1 MISASER
8 LSLRDY
14 ALLAVLA
21 FAMFLPGFSSLPPVD
36 RDESRYVVASTQMID
51 SRDFVDIRFQEG
63 PRYLQPAGVYWLQSA
78 SAALFTSPEARA
90 VWAYRVPSLL
100 AAIAAALMTAGFAAA
115 LFGRLPGLAAG
126 AVLAAS
132 FSLGFEAR
140 IAKIDATLLAAVTL
154 AQVSLL
160 TVYLDRAARPKATAA
175 VFWAALGAG
184 MMLKGPI
191 ILIVSGTTIA
201 ALCLWDRNAGW
212 LKRLHAAW
220 GVGLMLLIVLPWYV
234 AIGVVSDGYFY
245 ERSVG
250 KNLFG
255 KVATGQQAHGGP
267 PGYHLALFPLM
278 FWPGSLFAALA
289 IPFVWLNRARPEVRF
304 LVAWIA
310 PTWIV
315 YEIVATKLPHYVLPT
330 YPAIAALAAAALF
343 APRAFAPG
351 RWWKVGAAVFGLV
364 WLLGALI
371 FAALGP
377 VAFQQFEGSVDPL
390 ALTMGALAAILSVAT
405 LWFAFRGP
413 PVRALGAALGAAL
426 CAWMGIWGFTA
437 PRLDSVWM
445 SPRIVEAAQA
455 AAPCPDGPLATTP
468 YHEPS
473 LVFLWGYDRTRLAN
487 DPRQAADMLA
497 QDRACGLALVDQD
510 GLGAFE
516 ARAAEIGLPVEVAGS
531 VAGRNYSDG
540 RELDLTIF
548 RATRRPVT
556 AAPR

>member
-1 MISASER
+1 MISAAER
-8 LSLRDY
+8 PSLRDY
-14 ALLAVLA
+14 ALLAMLA
-21 FAMFLPGFSSLPPVD
+21 FALFLPGFATLPPVD
-36 RDESRYVVASTQMID
+36 RDESRYVVASTQMAD
-51 SRDFVDIRFQEG
+51 SHDFVDIRFQDG
-63 PRYLQPAGVYWLQSA
+63 PRYLQPAGIYWLQSA
-78 SAALFTSPEARA
+78 SAAVFTSPEARA
-90 VWAYRVPSLL
+90 VWAYRLPSLL

-126 AVLAAS
+126 ALLAAS

-140 IAKIDATLLAAVTL
+140 IAKIDAALLATVTL
-154 AQVSLL
+154 AQIALL
-160 TVYLDRAARPKATAA
+160 AIYLDRAVRPKATAA

-191 ILIVSGTTIA
+191 ILIVAATTIA
-201 ALCLWDRNAGW
+201 ALCLWDRKTAW

-220 GVGLMLLIVLPWYV
+220 GVPLMLLIVLPWYV

-250 KNLFG
+250 KNLIG

-289 IPFVWLNRARPEVRF
+289 IPFVWLNRARPEIRF
-304 LVAWIA
+304 LVAWIV

-315 YEIVATKLPHYVLPT
+315 YELVATKLPHYVLPT

-343 APRAFAPG
+343 APRAFQPG
-351 RWWKVGAAVFGLV
+351 RWWKAAAALFGLV
-364 WLLGALI
+364 WLSAALLL
-371 FAALGP
+371 AALGP
-377 VAFQQFEGSVDPL
+377 VAFQQFMGNIDPL

-405 LWFAFRGP
+405 LWFAFSGP

-426 CAWMGIWGFTA
+426 CAWLGVWGFTA

-445 SPRIVEAAQA
+445 SPRIVEAAKA
-455 AAPCPDGPLATTP
+455 ASTCETGTLATTP

-473 LVFLWGYDRTRLAN
+473 LVFLWGYDRTRLAV
-487 DPRQAADMLA
+487 DPRQAAEMLA
-497 QDRACGLALVDQD
+497 EDRNCGLALVDRE
-510 GLGAFE
+510 GLAAFE
-516 ARAAEIGLPVEVAGS
+516 ARAAELDLPLRTVGA

-540 RELDLTIF
+540 RELELTLY
-548 RATRRPVT
+548 RVGK
-556 AAPR
+556 